1 MSYELRRE
9 ESIGENLRRICR
21 KQIEAAIAAI
31 RGEIP
36 EGESAVHET
45 RKHLKRGRAVLWL
58 VRGEIGKGLY
68 RQQDCALRDAGR
80 LISDLRDAEVR
91 LETVRHLEHIKHG
104 RGIPGSENV
113 EAMLDF
119 ELENFMAAFAGWQSQ
134 AAPMLEEALKAV
146 DCWALDQFDDKQ
158 LVAAAQCSYKCARK
172 ALAKAQA
179 DGSAE
184 TAHKFRAK
192 AKRLCFHLR
201 ILEPVNTVVL
211 KNLTAELG
219 AVSRLLGQAHDLSFL
234 SERLRN
240 QDAEEQQEAG
250 KLLGVVDA
258 GESELRR
265 GAAEL
270 AEHFFIERP
279 RDFGKRITEWL
290 EDWRQNRTPSL
301 AEELV

>member
-1 MSYELRRE
+1 MSYELRRDE
-9 ESIGENLRRICR
+9 LIGENLRRICR

-45 RKHLKRGRAVLWL
+45 RKHLKRARAVLWL
-58 VRGEIGKGLY
+58 ARKEIGKGLY
-68 RQQDCALRDAGR
+68 RQQDHALRDAGR

-91 LETVRHLEHIKHG
+91 LETVQHLEHIK
-104 RGIPGSENV
+104 RGISGSENV

-146 DCWALDQFDDKQ
+146 DCWVLGQFEGLQ
-158 LVAAAQCSYKCARK
+158 LVAAVQRSYKCARK
-172 ALAKAQA
+172 ALANART
-179 DGSAE
+179 DGCPE

-201 ILEPVNTVVL
+201 ILEPVNVVVL

-240 QDAEEQQEAG
+240 QDAKEQREAG
-250 KLLGVVDA
+250 KLLGVVET
-258 GESELRR
+258 GEGQLRR

-270 AEHFFIERP
+270 GEHFFIERP
-279 RDFGKRITEWL
+279 RDFGKRVAEWL
-290 EDWRQNRTPSL
+290 EDWQQNRTASL